1 MSSPQPRFSTGLSFL
16 DQRLGGGIS
25 ISSMV
30 ALTAPPAS
38 QIQLFLREITK
49 EFPLL
54 HISTSCRNETELES
68 WFESVSGRRNDVI
81 VKHVPADSMR
91 KTLSTYLDEFPEKSM
106 VVIDS
111 VTPLENTSRPEY
123 LSFLND
129 LKEWTIENNSVVF
142 LTCLETVPPPPLR
155 ATTLHRADHV
165 WFLQMTL
172 LSSQIRNRLFIT
184 KSRPD
189 GALEKPIPIVL
200 SDTVNIDTS
209 RNI

>member
-1 MSSPQPRFSTGLSFL
+1 MSRPQQRFSTGLPFL
-16 DQRLGGGIS
+16 DQRLSGGIS
-25 ISSMV
+25 ISSVV

-54 HISTSCRNETELES
+54 HISTSCRNEVELES
-68 WFESVSGRRNDVI
+68 WFESVAGRHNDVI
-81 VKHVPADSMR
+81 VKHVPPESMR

-123 LSFLND
+123 IAFLND
-129 LKEWTIENNSVVF
+129 LKEWTMENDSVVF

-155 ATTLHRADHV
+155 ATTLHRSDHV
-165 WFLQMTL
+165 WFLQMQL
-172 LSSQIRNRLFIT
+172 LSSEISSRLYIT

-189 GALEKPIPIVL
+189 KALKEPVPLIITDSVK
-200 SDTVNIDTS
+200 IDTS